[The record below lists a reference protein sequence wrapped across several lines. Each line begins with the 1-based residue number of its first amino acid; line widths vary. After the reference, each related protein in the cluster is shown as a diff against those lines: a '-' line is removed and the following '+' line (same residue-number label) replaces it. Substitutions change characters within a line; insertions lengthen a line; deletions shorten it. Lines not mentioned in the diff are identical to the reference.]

1 MSESEIKS
9 EREKKNDGNRE
20 ESDDR
25 MKERVR
31 LRGDR
36 MKERESDDSVKL
48 RDREWWWNERKGE

>member
-1 MSESEIKS
+1 M
-9 EREKKNDGNRE
+9 
-20 ESDDR
+20 DDI

-48 RDREWWWNERKGE
+48 RDREWWWTERKGE

>member
-31 LRGDR
+31 VRGDR
-36 MKERESDDSVKL
+36 MKERES
-48 RDREWWWNERKGE
+48 E

>member
-1 MSESEIKS
+1 M
-9 EREKKNDGNRE
+9 
-20 ESDDR
+20 DDI

-36 MKERESDDSVKL
+36 MKERESDDRLKL